1 MKLPHRRHFL
11 HLLAGAAA
19 LPALSR
25 IASAQ
30 AYPTRPVRIVVG
42 FPPGT
47 ATDIDARLMAQS
59 LSERLGQQVIVD
71 NRPGAGSNVAAEA
84 VVRATPDGYT
94 LLAMTV
100 TNAVN
105 ETLYT
110 NLAFDFA
117 RDIVPI
123 GGTMLTANVLVVNP
137 SVPAKTVPEFIAYAK
152 ANPGKINYA
161 SGGYGSAP
169 NMAAELFK
177 MMTGVDLVH
186 VPYRGS
192 SDPDML
198 AGRVQVEFAPI
209 PRSIKYVRDGRLRA
223 LAVTSTT
230 RSHAMPDIPAVAEFV
245 PGYVA
250 NVWHGVGAPKETPVE
265 IIKKLN
271 EEINAVLADPTIRAQ
286 FANLGAEPMPMTPDE
301 FGKLIADEVDKWAK
315 VIKFANI
322 KVD

>member
-11 HLLAGAAA
+11 HLLEQVLAA

-30 AYPTRPVRIVVG
+30 AYPRRG
-42 FPPGT
+42 RYASSSAFPPGT

-59 LSERLGQQVIVD
+59 LSERLGWQVIVD

-123 GGTMLTANVLVVNP
+123 GGTMLAHNGAGGK
-137 SVPAKTVPEFIAYAK
+137 SVGSGKDGSRSSSPTPRRIPA
-152 ANPGKINYA
+152 
-161 SGGYGSAP
+161 
-169 NMAAELFK
+169 
-177 MMTGVDLVH
+177 
-186 VPYRGS
+186 
-192 SDPDML
+192 
-198 AGRVQVEFAPI
+198 
-209 PRSIKYVRDGRLRA
+209 RSIMRQV
-223 LAVTSTT
+223 
-230 RSHAMPDIPAVAEFV
+230 AMGPR
-245 PGYVA
+245 
-250 NVWHGVGAPKETPVE
+250 
-265 IIKKLN
+265 
-271 EEINAVLADPTIRAQ
+271 PTWPPSYSR
-286 FANLGAEPMPMTPDE
+286 
-301 FGKLIADEVDKWAK
+301 
-315 VIKFANI
+315 
-322 KVD
+322 